1 MFEIRLLSWTSK
13 TLQSTVLAV
22 LLLGLFLVT
31 GNRAMAQVPPSA
43 CYELWDTTVTVSDA
57 SGASQ
62 TLTFGQ
68 GLFATSGVDP
78 CDDAQVP
85 PPPPIGAFYS
95 NFLEGANAYYT
106 EYRQANLPGEI
117 VWRVKYQ
124 VSIIDGTTSFPATFS
139 WDPASLPGAGTWRL
153 QDQFGGALGIDID
166 MTLQNSFDVPYEG
179 FFETMDELRIVYD
192 TTHCTVTAVS
202 SGNWNE
208 ADTWNDNCSGVP
220 TATDDVYIPPD
231 LAVDFGSAATSIE
244 SLTLDQNSSLT
255 FSGSEQ
261 MTVSGNAFNRG
272 GTLNLGAAGNFAVS
286 GQLANYG
293 NMLQTKTPAPT
304 ASFLDMGNYG
314 GLTLTDNSGL
324 SDSTMVE
331 IKGGQICDT
340 DNTASWRCFYVTPS
354 STVTDAAVTFYFEEE
369 ELHTSECD
377 TMVAWRS
384 TGGNT
389 WVEAGTLEERN
400 CDTSPF
406 SVTYSDVTIQNSFS
420 TFALR
425 SQESPTTVGLLQMQ
439 VSTPSLGW
447 LGGIVGLLILM
458 STIAL
463 VGYTAVSRQQ
473 E

>member
-13 TLQSTVLAV
+13 TLRSTVLAV

-31 GNRAMAQVPPSA
+31 SNRAVAQVPPSA
-43 CYELWDTTVTVSDA
+43 CYELWDTTITVSDA
-57 SGASQ
+57 LGASQ

-68 GLFATSGVDP
+68 GLFATNGVDP
-78 CDDAQVP
+78 CDVQAP
-85 PPPPIGAFYS
+85 PPPPAGAFYA
-95 NFLEGANAYYT
+95 NFVSGSNAYFT
-106 EYRQANLPGEI
+106 EYRPASLPGVVTWTIEF
-117 VWRVKYQ
+117 RAAT
-124 VSIIDGTTSFPATFS
+124 GGNPMTFS
-139 WDPASLPGAGTWRL
+139 WDPTELPGAGTWHLRDL
-153 QDQFGGALGIDID
+153 ITGTLVDID
-166 MTLQNSFDVPYEG
+166 MTSQDSFVDPFG
-179 FFETMDELRIVYD
+179 GSITQLGIFYD
-192 TTHCTVTAVS
+192 TTRCTVTAVS

-220 TATDDVYIPPD
+220 TATDDVYIPPG
-231 LAVDFGSAATSIE
+231 LAVDFGSAAASIE

-272 GTLNLGAAGNFAVS
+272 GTLSLGAAGNIAVS

-324 SDSTMVE
+324 LGSTMVE

-354 STVTDAAVTFYFEEE
+354 STVTDAAGTFYFEEE
-369 ELHTSECD
+369 ELHTSECS
-377 TMVAWRS
+377 TMAAWRS

-389 WVEAGTLEERN
+389 WVEAGTLVERN

-425 SQESPTTVGLLQMQ
+425 SQEAPTTVGLLQMQ

-447 LGGIVGLLILM
+447 LGGIVGLLILI

-463 VGYTAVSRQQ
+463 VGYTAVSRRQAQ
-473 E
+473 